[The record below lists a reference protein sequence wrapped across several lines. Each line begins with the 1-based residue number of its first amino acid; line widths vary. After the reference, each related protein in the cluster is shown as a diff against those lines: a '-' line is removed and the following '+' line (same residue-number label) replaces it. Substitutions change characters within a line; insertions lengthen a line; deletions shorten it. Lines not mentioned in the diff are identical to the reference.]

1 MKKIFVLTA
10 LCLMALIVNANN
22 WRDDDH
28 YNYKFEEQKTIEKTF
43 DVEALPNL
51 VMDGIRS
58 DFNITTWDQPQI
70 DFKVKITVRSDRES
84 TVKKLMEIIEVELSQ
99 NCNTVNAK
107 TIFNIQT
114 NKSYNASVSIK
125 YNVRVPQD
133 VLMDLSTRYGDITID
148 EVRERLKANVK
159 YGDVKADNILI
170 DDITKSTVEVK
181 YGNINIDN
189 VNQIYV
195 WLDYGDA
202 KINTCKYIDGTLKY
216 SKIFITDLD
225 HCILDIK
232 YSDARIE
239 KANKIIFGNTAY
251 SDVKVRNLTNSISAT
266 SLKYSDLTVTVTSL
280 IPQVTIDSQYS
291 DVVLYLEENSS
302 FDYKLS
308 SSYGDIKFKG
318 FFDTKSIAGRG
329 HYGEGERGLLDISVR
344 YGDVDIYKN
353 K

>member
-1 MKKIFVLTA
+1 MKKYLILTVLSLTTLLA
-10 LCLMALIVNANN
+10 SAFN
-22 WRDDDH
+22 RGDGDH
-28 YNYKFEEQKTIEKTF
+28 KYRYEDYRTIEQTF

-51 VMDGIRS
+51 MMDGIYS

-70 DFKVKITVRSDRES
+70 DFKVKITVKSDRES
-84 TVKKLMEIIEVELSQ
+84 TVKQLMDIIDVELTQQS
-99 NCNTVNAK
+99 NDVTAK
-107 TIFNIQT
+107 TVFKDKMT
-114 NKSYNASVSIK
+114 KSYNASVSIK
-125 YNVRVPQD
+125 YYVKVPQD

-159 YGDVKADNILI
+159 YGDIKADNILI
-170 DDITKSTVEVK
+170 DDITKCTVDVK

-189 VNQIYV
+189 VNQINM

-202 KINTCKYIDGTLKY
+202 KINTCNYIDGTLKY

-225 HCILDIK
+225 HCMLDIK

-329 HYGEGERGLLDISVR
+329 HYGEGERGLLDISVK

-353 K
+353 